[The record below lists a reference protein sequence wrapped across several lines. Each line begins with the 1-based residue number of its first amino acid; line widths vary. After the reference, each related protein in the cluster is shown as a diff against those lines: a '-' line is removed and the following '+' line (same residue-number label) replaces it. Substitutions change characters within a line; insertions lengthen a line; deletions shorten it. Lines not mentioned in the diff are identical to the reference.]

1 MALLEVRSL
10 YKEFPLR
17 GRSGEAVHAVN
28 GVSFTVEP
36 GETLGLVGESG
47 SGKTTVGRLLVKLLE
62 SSGGNIIFKGTD
74 ITRLSQRAFRPLR
87 ASAQMVF
94 QDPADSLNPRLTVM
108 DTIRGPLVSLAK
120 MDSRDQ
126 QARVREMLALV
137 ELEERNLPMYPHQLS
152 AGQQQRVG
160 IARALAT
167 RPDLVV
173 LDEPISNLDPMV
185 RIGVL
190 ETLRVIQEQTG
201 VAYVFISHD
210 LSTIEKVSHRVAI
223 MYLGEIVEMG
233 TAQRIFAHQMHPYS
247 RALLSSVLYPDP
259 NVVVPRFPLIG
270 EIPSP
275 INLPIGCYL
284 ASRCPLA
291 DDHCRA
297 VHPELRQFEG
307 GRRSACHHAENVA
320 AFNEDYVEKK
330 NRLAPKS
337 TESPRSNAAER
348 SI

>member
-1 MALLEVRSL
+1 MALLEVRAL
-10 YKEFPLR
+10 RKEFPVR
-17 GRSGEAVHAVN
+17 RTGEAVHAVN
-28 GVSFTVEP
+28 GVSFDVEP

-47 SGKTTVGRLLVKLLE
+47 SGKTTVGRLLVKLLDS
-62 SSGGNIIFKGTD
+62 SSGSIVFKGTD
-74 ITRLSQRAFRPLR
+74 ITRLSARAFRPFR

-108 DTIRGPLVSLAK
+108 DAIRGPLVSLGHADK
-120 MDSRDQ
+120 RGQ
-126 QARVREMLALV
+126 QARVRELIELV

-185 RIGVL
+185 RVGVL

-210 LSTIEKVSHRVAI
+210 LSTIEEVSHRVAI
-223 MYLGEIVEMG
+223 MYLGEIAEMG
-233 TAQRIFAHQMHPYS
+233 ATQLIFARQMHPYS

-259 NVVVPRFPLIG
+259 GVTAPRFPLVG

-275 INLPIGCYL
+275 INLPAGCYL

-291 DDHCRA
+291 DEYCRN
-297 VHPELRQFEG
+297 VHPDLREFEG
-307 GRRSACHHAENVA
+307 GRTSACHHAEEVA
-320 AFNEDYVEKK
+320 AFKGRHNENTV
-330 NRLAPKS
+330 NSL
-337 TESPRSNAAER
+337 
-348 SI
+348 

>member
-1 MALLEVRSL
+1 MALLEVRDL
-10 YKEFPLR
+10 RKEFPLR
-17 GRSGEAVHAVN
+17 RTGEAVHAVN
-28 GVSFTVEP
+28 GVSFDVEP

-62 SSGGNIIFKGTD
+62 VTSGSIVFKGTD
-74 ITRLSQRAFRPLR
+74 ITRLSGRAFRPLR

-108 DTIRGPLVSLAK
+108 EAIRGPLVSLGDAGG
-120 MDSRDQ
+120 RAQ
-126 QARVREMLALV
+126 QARVRELLELV
-137 ELEERNLPMYPHQLS
+137 ELEERNLAMYPHQLS

-185 RIGVL
+185 RVGVL
-190 ETLRVIQEQTG
+190 TTLRDIQQQTG

-210 LSTIEKVSHRVAI
+210 LSTIEEVSHRVAI
-223 MYLGEIVEMG
+223 MYLGEIAEVGATEL
-233 TAQRIFAHQMHPYS
+233 IFARQMHPYS

-259 NVVVPRFPLIG
+259 GVVVPRFPLVG

-275 INLPIGCYL
+275 INLPAGCYL
-284 ASRCPLA
+284 AGRCPLA
-291 DDHCRA
+291 DEHCRTT
-297 VHPELRQFEG
+297 HPALREFEG
-307 GRRSACHHAENVA
+307 GRRSACHHAEEVT
-320 AFNEDYVEKK
+320 AFKTAPSEKTVDS
-330 NRLAPKS
+330 L
-337 TESPRSNAAER
+337 
-348 SI
+348 